1 MSRFVDRVLI
11 PFILFVLSVGIVI
24 LCVGIVISTIGVY
37 KTWPR

>member
-24 LCVGIVISTIGVY
+24 STIGVY